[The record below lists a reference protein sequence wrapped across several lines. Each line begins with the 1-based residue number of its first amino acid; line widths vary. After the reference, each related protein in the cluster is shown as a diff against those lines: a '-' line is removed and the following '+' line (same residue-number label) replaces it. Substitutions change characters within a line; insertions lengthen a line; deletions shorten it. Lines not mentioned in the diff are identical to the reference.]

1 MEACG
6 EALQPHRRHVPVAI
20 AARTAQQI
28 DLPLGTFD
36 ECGPQFAHQI
46 GIVPGG
52 SGEVCVEGGTFVGH
66 ATGLRVKSLRRG
78 LCLCANR
85 GMCQSMNGGRRII
98 PIDGAEQDTTETTM
112 AHAPHDPESVA
123 PRTLA
128 AHDMLDD
135 DDVAQAAPDRSWIG
149 ASASLVAIAS
159 WTGFF
164 VWAVILRSTQPIAPD
179 QWAWWVTQWSVPV
192 LLVLVLWLLTM
203 RTSRRE
209 AGRFTDV
216 SRVLGQE
223 SALLEQRLVSM
234 NTELALARDF
244 IAAQSRDLEALG
256 RMAVER
262 LSGSASQ
269 LDSLVGT
276 NGAQIDR
283 IAEVSS
289 AALDN
294 MDKLRGQLPVIAN
307 AAKDV
312 TNNIGNAGRTAHLQL
327 EELVSGFQRLNEFG
341 LASERQVTSF
351 RERVDAAL
359 AGFAKA
365 SDDLAGLA
373 ESRFDALAA
382 RTADQSAATAQAEEA
397 ALAAWHDRSEAQAE
411 ALRATLF
418 QLGEAHEGILADSAG
433 RLARFEEAARSLT
446 AMLEAQARDL
456 DEQLARRRAS
466 AEASASEQ
474 RSALEQRLA
483 EIDEAV
489 GERRAAMER
498 AAASA
503 AETLASK
510 LADLDQAIEAQRRMQ
525 AAEAEKLAARFEEIG
540 NKVSA
545 FSEVLRNSGEQGAQT
560 AAQVDKAMG
569 DLTGRLAEM
578 RHALAGTDLQIGEL
592 TDSAVRLLELIQA
605 GGDHTRTQIPEALRS
620 TEAGL
625 KGLEDRVFTLR
636 DTLREAGDGGRALSE
651 TVGTARGEVSSTIK
665 DLQKAQKTLLE
676 QAAEREKQLVV
687 LREVLAGV
695 RAQSD
700 ALSQDIETRLSG
712 AVERLTLAAGKAG
725 EDLRASTAGEIEALS
740 EQLGEQSS
748 AAIARVLQGRA
759 AELVGRLEEA
769 IDAAAAA
776 SRDTA
781 IQMRDQLTK
790 VDELAGNLEARVN
803 RVREKA
809 EEQVDNDFARRA
821 ALITESLNSSAIDI
835 AKALSTDVSETAWAS
850 YLRGDRGIFTRR
862 AVSLLEN
869 AEAKAVQ
876 AHYEA
881 ESEFREHVNRYI
893 HDFESMLRQLL
904 STRDGNALGVTLL
917 SSDMGKLYVALAQG
931 IERLRS

>member
-1 MEACG
+1 MAG
-6 EALQPHRRHVPVAI
+6 P
-20 AARTAQQI
+20 TAPE
-28 DLPLGTFD
+28 D
-36 ECGPQFAHQI
+36 
-46 GIVPGG
+46 
-52 SGEVCVEGGTFVGH
+52 
-66 ATGLRVKSLRRG
+66 
-78 LCLCANR
+78 
-85 GMCQSMNGGRRII
+85 
-98 PIDGAEQDTTETTM
+98 AE
-112 AHAPHDPESVA
+112 
-123 PRTLA
+123 LA
-128 AHDMLDD
+128 YMPPAFLEK
-135 DDVAQAAPDRSWIG
+135 
-149 ASASLVAIAS
+149 ASASDWDSAEIPALKKSWPALVLAGGAIAG
-159 WTGFF
+159 WTAFF
-164 VWAVILRSTQPIAPD
+164 VWVVILAQPTPASAE
-179 QWAWWVTQWSVPV
+179 QWAWWLTQWSVPV
-192 LLVLVLWLLTM
+192 LLVLVLLLVVM

-209 AGRFTDV
+209 AARFADAARLL
-216 SRVLGQE
+216 SNE
-223 SALLEQRLVSM
+223 SAYLERRLVSI

-244 IAAQSRDLEALG
+244 MAAQGRDLESLG
-256 RMAVER
+256 RVAVDR

-269 LDSLVGT
+269 LDGLISRNGT
-276 NGAQIDR
+276 QIDR
-283 IAEVSS
+283 IAEVSA

-294 MDKLRGQLPVIAN
+294 MEKLRGQLPVIAN

-341 LASERQVTSF
+341 LASERQVVSF
-351 RERVDAAL
+351 RDRVDSAL
-359 AGFAKA
+359 EGFAKA
-365 SDDLAGLA
+365 SEDLGLLA
-373 ESRFDALAA
+373 ENRFDALTQRSVDQAA
-382 RTADQSAATAQAEEA
+382 MAAEAEQA
-397 ALAAWHDRSEAQAE
+397 ALAAWRERSDAHAASLKE
-411 ALRATLF
+411 TLV
-418 QLGEAHEGILADSAG
+418 QLGEAHEGLIADSAG

-446 AMLEAQARDL
+446 AMLEIQGRDL

-466 AEASASEQ
+466 AEAGAAEQ
-474 RSALEQRLA
+474 RAALENRLA

-489 GERRAAMER
+489 AERRSAMER

-503 AETLASK
+503 AEGLASK
-510 LADLDQAIEAQRRMQ
+510 LAELDQAIEAQRSTQ
-525 AAEAEKLAARFEEIG
+525 IVEAEKLASRCEEIG
-540 NKVSA
+540 SKVSA

-560 AAQVDKAMG
+560 ASQVDKAMA
-569 DLTGRLAEM
+569 DLTARLGEM
-578 RHALAGTDLQIGEL
+578 RHALSGTDLQIGEL

-636 DTLREAGDGGRALSE
+636 DTLREAGDGGRSLAE
-651 TVGTARGEVSSTIK
+651 TVGSARSEVSSTIK
-665 DLQKAQKTLLE
+665 ELQKAQKTLSE
-676 QAAEREKQLVV
+676 QAAEREQQLSA
-687 LREVLAGV
+687 LRDVLAGV
-695 RAQSD
+695 RAESD
-700 ALSQDIETRLSG
+700 ALSKDIESRLSG
-712 AVERLTLAAGKAG
+712 AIGGLNEAATKAG
-725 EDLRASTAGEIEALS
+725 EDLRVSTAGEIESLA
-740 EQLGEQSS
+740 ERLGEQSS

-781 IQMRDQLTK
+781 IQMRDQLAK
-790 VDELAGNLEARVN
+790 VDELAGNLEARVD

-809 EEQVDNDFARRA
+809 EEKVDNDFARRA

-862 AVSLLEN
+862 AVSLLES

-931 IERLRS
+931 IERLRT

>member
-1 MEACG
+1 M
-6 EALQPHRRHVPVAI
+6 PPRDSWYV
-20 AARTAQQI
+20 
-28 DLPLGTFD
+28 
-36 ECGPQFAHQI
+36 
-46 GIVPGG
+46 
-52 SGEVCVEGGTFVGH
+52 
-66 ATGLRVKSLRRG
+66 RG
-78 LCLCANR
+78 
-85 GMCQSMNGGRRII
+85 MNGGRRII
-98 PIDGAEQDTTETTM
+98 PIDGAETDTTEATM
-112 AHAPHDPESVA
+112 AHAPLDPESA
-123 PRTLA
+123 GRPTPA
-128 AHDMLDD
+128 THNHSSDGLDH
-135 DDVAQAAPDRSWIG
+135 DDVAQAARDRSWI
-149 ASASLVAIAS
+149 APSLAFLAIAG

-164 VWAVILRSTQPIAPD
+164 SWAVIIRQTQPISPD
-179 QWAWWVTQWSVPV
+179 QWAWWVTQWSMPV
-192 LLVLVLWLLTM
+192 LLVLVLWLLAM

-216 SRVLGQE
+216 SRTLGQE
-223 SALLEQRLVSM
+223 SVLLEQRLVAM
-234 NTELALARDF
+234 NTELSLARDF
-244 IAAQSRDLEALG
+244 IAAQSRDLESLG
-256 RMAVER
+256 RIAVER
-262 LSGSASQ
+262 LSGSAAQ
-269 LDSLVGT
+269 LDSLVGK

-341 LASERQVTSF
+341 LASERQVNSF

-365 SDDLAGLA
+365 SSDLAELA

-382 RTADQSAATAQAEEA
+382 RTADQAAATADAEEA
-397 ALAAWHDRSEAQAE
+397 ALAAWHSRSEAQAA
-411 ALRATLF
+411 ALQETLAN
-418 QLGEAHEGILADSAG
+418 LGEAHEGLLADSAG

-456 DEQLARRRAS
+456 DEKLARRRAS

-474 RSALEQRLA
+474 RSALEQRLS

-503 AETLASK
+503 AEALAAK

-525 AAEAEKLAARFEEIG
+525 VAEAEKLALRCEEIG
-540 NKVSA
+540 SKVTA
-545 FSEVLRNSGEQGAQT
+545 FSEVLRHSGDLGAQT
-560 AAQVDKAMG
+560 AGQVDKAMG
-569 DLTGRLAEM
+569 DLSGRLSEM

-636 DTLREAGDGGRALSE
+636 DTLREAGDGGRSLSE
-651 TVGTARGEVSSTIK
+651 TVGSARSEISSTIK
-665 DLQKAQKTLLE
+665 ELQKAQKALSE
-676 QAAEREKQLVV
+676 QATEREKQISA
-687 LREVLAGV
+687 LREVLVGV
-695 RAQSD
+695 RAESD
-700 ALSQDIETRLSG
+700 ALSQEIESRLSG
-712 AVERLTLAAGKAG
+712 AVSNLSSAAAKAG
-725 EDLRASTAGEIEALS
+725 EDLRANTAGEIEALA
-740 EQLGEQSS
+740 EKLGEQSS

-781 IQMRDQLTK
+781 VQMRDQLAK
-790 VDELAGNLEARVN
+790 VDELAGNLEARVE

-809 EEQVDNDFARRA
+809 EEKVDNDFARRA

-862 AVSLLEN
+862 AVSLLES

-931 IERLRS
+931 IERLRT

>member
-1 MEACG
+1 
-6 EALQPHRRHVPVAI
+6 
-20 AARTAQQI
+20 
-28 DLPLGTFD
+28 
-36 ECGPQFAHQI
+36 
-46 GIVPGG
+46 
-52 SGEVCVEGGTFVGH
+52 
-66 ATGLRVKSLRRG
+66 
-78 LCLCANR
+78 
-85 GMCQSMNGGRRII
+85 MNGGTRII
-98 PIDGAEQDTTETTM
+98 PIDGADQDGEQERM
-112 AHAPHDPESVA
+112 ASAAAPEAQEHAYTA
-123 PRTLA
+123 PAFLE
-128 AHDMLDD
+128 
-135 DDVAQAAPDRSWIG
+135 QASASNWDAEGNPAPDRSWMAPALTG
-149 ASASLVAIAS
+149 LAITA

-164 VWAVILRSTQPIAPD
+164 VWAVILPQPVPITAG
-179 QWAWWVTQWSVPV
+179 QWAGWIMQWSVPV
-192 LLVLVLWLLTM
+192 LLALVVLLVVM

-209 AGRFTDV
+209 AARFADAALQL
-216 SRVLGQE
+216 SRE
-223 SALLEQRLVSM
+223 SAHLEKRLASI

-244 IAAQSRDLEALG
+244 IAAQGRDLEALG
-256 RMAVER
+256 RVAVDR

-269 LDSLVGT
+269 LDGLISR

-283 IAEVSS
+283 IGDVSA

-294 MDKLRGQLPVIAN
+294 MEKLRSQLPVIAN
-307 AAKDV
+307 SAKDV

-351 RERVDAAL
+351 RDRVDSAL
-359 AGFAKA
+359 QAFAKA
-365 SDDLAGLA
+365 AEDLGHLA
-373 ESRFDALAA
+373 ESRFDALA
-382 RTADQSAATAQAEEA
+382 RRSADQAAVAAEAEQA
-397 ALAAWHDRSEAQAE
+397 ALLSWRARSDAHAE
-411 ALRATLF
+411 ALEKTLSR
-418 QLGEAHEGILADSAG
+418 LGEAHEGVIADSAG

-446 AMLEAQARDL
+446 AMLEVQARDL

-466 AEASASEQ
+466 AEAGAAEQ
-474 RSALEQRLA
+474 RVALERRLA

-489 GERRAAMER
+489 AERRSAMER

-503 AETLASK
+503 AETLANK
-510 LADLDQAIEAQRRMQ
+510 LAELDHVIEAQRRTQ
-525 AAEAEKLAARFEEIG
+525 VAEAEKLAARCDEIG

-545 FSEVLRNSGEQGAQT
+545 FSEVLRESGEQGAQT
-560 AAQVDKAMG
+560 ATQVDQAMA
-569 DLTGRLAEM
+569 DLNTRLAEM
-578 RHALAGTDLQIGEL
+578 RHALSGTDLQIGDL

-636 DTLREAGDGGRALSE
+636 DTLREAGDGGRTLSDM
-651 TVGTARGEVSSTIK
+651 VGSARGEITGAVEE
-665 DLQKAQKTLLE
+665 LQKAQKALSE
-676 QAAEREKQLVV
+676 QAAEREKQLVA
-687 LREVLAGV
+687 LREILAGV
-695 RAQSD
+695 RAESD
-700 ALSQDIETRLSG
+700 ALSQEIECRLSG
-712 AVERLTLAAGKAG
+712 AIDSLTQAAGKAG
-725 EDLRASTAGEIEALS
+725 EDLRASTAGEVEALADK
-740 EQLGEQSS
+740 LGEESS
-748 AAIARVLQGRA
+748 AAIARVLKGRA

-776 SRDTA
+776 SRETA
-781 IQMRDQLTK
+781 LQMRDQLTK

-809 EEQVDNDFARRA
+809 EEQVNNDFARRA

-862 AVSLLEN
+862 AVTLLES

-904 STRDGNALGVTLL
+904 STRDGKALGVTLL

-931 IERLRS
+931 IERLRT